1 MSKINI
7 YETGWLN
14 MVFEGRNKRYG
25 AYQLRT
31 ENPKTTLRALFSALF
46 LIGGAVAIP
55 VAVNYFLPKNEVAD
69 VIHDT
74 TDVITP
80 VDLTPLKPKEEPEKP
95 KELPGTSK
103 PITDQKVIKY
113 VNFVTTEKDNAKEDV
128 PTNKELEGA
137 QIGQVNNDGPN
148 TSGNALETTQK
159 PIENEGGNSVSGNT
173 VETTAT
179 LEKQPLYPG
188 GLGKFVKDV
197 TEKFKTPELETD
209 SKTLKVLVNFVVEKD
224 GTLTNIKVL
233 RDPGH
238 NLGKEALRVLNSM
251 KTKWSPGYKN
261 GVPVRTSFNLPIVIN
276 VQ

>member
-55 VAVNYFLPKNEVAD
+55 VAVNYFLPKNEVAE
-69 VIHDT
+69 VIPESP
-74 TDVITP
+74 DVITP
-80 VDLTPLKPKEEPEKP
+80 VDLTPLPPKEEPEKP

-113 VNFVTTEKDNAKEDV
+113 VNFVTTEKDKAKEDV

-148 TSGNALETTQK
+148 TSGNALEATPK
-159 PIENEGGNSVSGNT
+159 PIENEVGNGASGNT

>member
-1 MSKINI
+1 M
-7 YETGWLN
+7 
-14 MVFEGRNKRYG
+14 
-25 AYQLRT
+25 
-31 ENPKTTLRALFSALF
+31 
-46 LIGGAVAIP
+46 
-55 VAVNYFLPKNEVAD
+55 
-69 VIHDT
+69 
-74 TDVITP
+74 
-80 VDLTPLKPKEEPEKP
+80 
-95 KELPGTSK
+95 
-103 PITDQKVIKY
+103 
-113 VNFVTTEKDNAKEDV
+113 
-128 PTNKELEGA
+128 
-137 QIGQVNNDGPN
+137 
-148 TSGNALETTQK
+148 
-159 PIENEGGNSVSGNT
+159 
-173 VETTAT
+173 ETTAT

>member
-14 MVFEGRNKRYG
+14 MVFEGRNKNYG
-25 AYQLRT
+25 AYQLRS
-31 ENPKTTLRALFSALF
+31 ENPKTTLRALISALF
-46 LIGGAVAIP
+46 LFGGAASIPMTIRYFTPEKKVSEAIP
-55 VAVNYFLPKNEVAD
+55 N
-69 VIHDT
+69 T
-74 TDVITP
+74 TDAIIP
-80 VDLTPLKPKEEPEKP
+80 VDLTPLKPKVEPEKT
-95 KELPGTSK
+95 KDFPGESK
-103 PITDQKVIKY
+103 PITNQKVIKY
-113 VNFVTTEKDNAKEDV
+113 VNFVATEKDKATEDV
-128 PTNKELEGA
+128 PANKELEGA
-137 QIGQVNNDGPN
+137 QIGQVNNEGPN
-148 TSGNALETTQK
+148 TSGNALEATPK
-159 PIENEGGNSVSGNT
+159 PIENEGGNGASGNT

-209 SKTLKVLVNFVVEKD
+209 SKTLKVLVNFVIEKD
-224 GTLTNIKVL
+224 GTLTNIKVI

-238 NLGKEALRVLNSM
+238 NLGKEALRVLNTM

-261 GVPVRTSFNLPIVIN
+261 GEPVRTSFNLPIVIN

>member
-55 VAVNYFLPKNEVAD
+55 VAVNYFLPKNEVAE
-69 VIHDT
+69 VIPESP
-74 TDVITP
+74 DVITP
-80 VDLTPLKPKEEPEKP
+80 VDLTPLPPKEEPEKP

-113 VNFVTTEKDNAKEDV
+113 VNFVTTEKDKAKEDV

-148 TSGNALETTQK
+148 TSGNALEATPK
-159 PIENEGGNSVSGNT
+159 PIENEGGNGASGNT

>member
-69 VIHDT
+69 VIPDT

-80 VDLTPLKPKEEPEKP
+80 VDLTPLEPKEEPEKP

-159 PIENEGGNSVSGNT
+159 PIENEGGNGVSGNT

>member
-46 LIGGAVAIP
+46 LIGGAVGIP
-55 VAVNYFLPKNEVAD
+55 VAVNYFLPKNEVAE
-69 VIHDT
+69 VIPESP
-74 TDVITP
+74 DVITP
-80 VDLTPLKPKEEPEKP
+80 VDLTPLPPKEEPEKP

-113 VNFVTTEKDNAKEDV
+113 VNLVTTEKDKAKEDV

-148 TSGNALETTQK
+148 TSGNALEATPK
-159 PIENEGGNSVSGNT
+159 PIENEGGNGASGNT

>member
-14 MVFEGRNKRYG
+14 MVFEGRNKSYG

-69 VIHDT
+69 VIPESP
-74 TDVITP
+74 DVITP
-80 VDLTPLKPKEEPEKP
+80 VDLTPLPPKEEPEKP
-95 KELPGTSK
+95 KELSGTSK

-113 VNFVTTEKDNAKEDV
+113 VNFVTTEKDKAKEDV

-148 TSGNALETTQK
+148 TSGNALEATPK
-159 PIENEGGNSVSGNT
+159 PIENEGGNGASGNT